1 MEKSLYN
8 GILGAIAPDHSH
20 WVHVNPTPL
29 TGKGFRACAVDQ
41 ICRGFGTPYGNN
53 DCCRAQGPEGLSTAA
68 TIAVMEKP
76 GKLLLNLYEPLESG
90 NLVVT
95 GNYPVEP
102 EAKIR
107 FTSPEKCILA
117 LRTPA
122 FLKEVRLNGKAIAF
136 TAGKYLEIDRAW
148 SCEDE
153 IVLTF
158 DFTLKEITAPGD
170 KSFVAVKRGP
180 LVLAEDSTG
189 FVADAQVHELWQGKK
204 LCEYAA
210 CGKMMSADNSLT
222 VWFKK

>member
-1 MEKSLYN
+1 
-8 GILGAIAPDHSH
+8 
-20 WVHVNPTPL
+20 
-29 TGKGFRACAVDQ
+29 
-41 ICRGFGTPYGNN
+41 
-53 DCCRAQGPEGLSTAA
+53 
-68 TIAVMEKP
+68 
-76 GKLLLNLYEPLESG
+76 
-90 NLVVT
+90 
-95 GNYPVEP
+95 
-102 EAKIR
+102 
-107 FTSPEKCILA
+107 
-117 LRTPA
+117 
-122 FLKEVRLNGKAIAF
+122 
-136 TAGKYLEIDRAW
+136 RAW

-189 FVADAQVHELWQGKK
+189 FVADARVHELWQGKK